1 MHTVLYILYI
11 SSTTV
16 IMYSSNVMYN
26 VISNKYK
33 KYSIYNMILHHPN
46 EAGDPSLQFLTVEK
60 KGFIVF
66 CASRGLFIMS
76 VDF

>member
-1 MHTVLYILYI
+1 
-11 SSTTV
+11 
-16 IMYSSNVMYN
+16 MYSSNVMYN
-26 VISNKYK
+26 VISNNKYK
-33 KYSIYNMILHHPN
+33 KYNMILHHPN

>member
-1 MHTVLYILYI
+1 MHTVYTVLYI

-33 KYSIYNMILHHPN
+33 KYNMILHHPN